1 MTKYALILALFGLLG
16 YQHTEITRLKQAQQA
31 QVGLNREFT
40 AVARMLNDA
49 TTMQENR
56 YYTLRELINAKE

>member
-1 MTKYALILALFGLLG
+1 MTKYALILILFGLLG

-40 AVARMLNDA
+40 AVAQMLNTA

-56 YYTLRELINAKE
+56 YYTLRELINERK